1 MLKVSIEELT
11 ALNLLLKFTT
21 VEELLTAAM
30 KGYSEMYESDKTTIT
45 LEKSDLC
52 WKLLQTLK

>member
-11 ALNLLLKFTT
+11 ALNLLLQFTT

-30 KGYSEMYESDKTTIT
+30 KGYSEIYENDHMTTT

-52 WKLLQTLK
+52 WKILQSIK

>member
-11 ALNLLLKFTT
+11 ALNLLLRFTT

-30 KGYSEMYESDKTTIT
+30 KGYSEMYESDKTTTT